1 MLISSIKRI
10 SIMYYLNE
18 YNANY
23 AKDIFQIYPESSV
36 LPSYI
41 PDSLDQPDTSK
52 V

>member
-1 MLISSIKRI
+1 MVISSIKRTN
-10 SIMYYLNE
+10 IMYYLNE

-23 AKDIFQIYPESSV
+23 AKDMFQIYPESRM

-41 PDSLDQPDTSK
+41 PDLYDQPDTFK